1 MPHHSNILAALQD
14 LMSYTITYPGWNI
27 DDVQIVASMEPCVT
41 TLGDVNLDG
50 TINGGDIRAF
60 VDVLLDPESSTIQQ
74 QCAADL
80 FVDAVVD
87 MQDVGP
93 FIQTLL
99 NVEP

>member
-1 MPHHSNILAALQD
+1 MGPTNDSV
-14 LMSYTITYPGWNI
+14 TYPGWSI
-27 DDVQIVASMEPCVT
+27 DDVEILTTMEPCVT
-41 TLGDVNLDG
+41 AAGDVNLDG

-60 VDVLLDPESSTIQQ
+60 VNVLIDPGSSTIQQ

-87 MQDVGP
+87 LQDVGP

-99 NVEP
+99 SVAP